1 MVVWSKK
8 QLIRF
13 LFNTMKIILH
23 WVALSIAIW
32 LTTKIV
38 SGIGVDPLWVV
49 LIVGACLALV
59 NMFIKPIIKILTLPL
74 NIITL
79 GFFSLIINGAIF
91 WYLGSGVIH
100 GFTVTTF
107 YAAFIGAVIV
117 SILNWLI
124 TKIFRVE

>member
-91 WYLGSGVIH
+91 WYLGSGVIR